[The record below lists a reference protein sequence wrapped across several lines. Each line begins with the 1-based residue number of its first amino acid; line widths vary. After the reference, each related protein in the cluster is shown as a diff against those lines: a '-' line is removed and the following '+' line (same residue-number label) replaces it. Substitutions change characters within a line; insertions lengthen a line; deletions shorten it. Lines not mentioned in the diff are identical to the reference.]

1 MHDLRRTPRHR
12 LLKAGA
18 ISYRGG
24 RMTCAIRNLSKHG
37 ARLEVQRPAVLPRQ
51 FVLVIEMEHT
61 RRRCDVVWR
70 KDKSFGVQFRTVIQ
84 AAGAEGRR
92 G

>member
-1 MHDLRRTPRHR
+1 MTDLRRAPRHR

-24 RMTCAIRNLSKHG
+24 RLTCAIRNLSKHG
-37 ARLEVQRPAVLPRQ
+37 ARLEVQRPATLPRR

-61 RRRCDVVWR
+61 KRRCEVIWQNN
-70 KDKSFGVQFRTVIQ
+70 KSFGVQFK
-84 AAGAEGRR
+84 AAA
-92 G
+92 

>member
-1 MHDLRRTPRHR
+1 MPDLRRAPRHR

-37 ARLEVQRPAVLPRQ
+37 ARLEVQRPGALPRH
-51 FVLVIEMEHT
+51 FVLVIEMEHK

-70 KDKSFGVQFRTVIQ
+70 KNKSLGVHFSIAV
-84 AAGAEGRR
+84 
-92 G
+92 